1 LTKAPFACYPAKN
14 PEIIELSLIF
24 KGEDML
30 QIASYEK
37 YQDGQIIFKEGDSG
51 DWVYVVDSGSVELSK
66 TIGDTKIV
74 IEVLRREGDI
84 FGEMAFIANISR
96 TATAS
101 AIGPTTVGIIDRPYL
116 DGEFNR
122 LSGGFQAILKSLV
135 LRLKK
140 TTETIA
146 QAKLKT

>member
-1 LTKAPFACYPAKN
+1 M
-14 PEIIELSLIF
+14 IELSLIY

-51 DWVYVVDSGSVELSK
+51 DWVYVIESGSVELSK
-66 TIGDTKIV
+66 MMGDTIIV

-96 TATAS
+96 TATAR
-101 AIGPTTVGIIDRPYL
+101 ATGPTTVGIIDRKYL
-116 DGEFNR
+116 DDEFNR
-122 LSGGFQAILKSLV
+122 LSGSFQAILKSLV
-135 LRLKK
+135 LRLKN
-140 TTETIA
+140 TTDRIA
-146 QAKLKT
+146 QAKVKA

>member
-1 LTKAPFACYPAKN
+1 ML
-14 PEIIELSLIF
+14 ELSLIY

-51 DWVYVVDSGSVELSK
+51 DWVYVIESGSVELSK
-66 TIGDTKIV
+66 MMGDTIIV

-96 TATAS
+96 TATAR
-101 AIGPTTVGIIDRPYL
+101 ATGPTTVGIIDRKYL
-116 DGEFNR
+116 DDEFNR
-122 LSGGFQAILKSLV
+122 LSGSFQAILKSLV
-135 LRLKK
+135 LRLKN
-140 TTETIA
+140 TTDRIA
-146 QAKLKT
+146 QAKVKA

>member
-1 LTKAPFACYPAKN
+1 
-14 PEIIELSLIF
+14 
-24 KGEDML
+24 ML

-51 DWVYVVDSGSVELSK
+51 DWVYVVESGSVELSK
-66 TIGDTKIV
+66 MIGDTKIV
-74 IEVLRREGDI
+74 IEVLRREGDV

-101 AIGPTTVGIIDRPYL
+101 AIGPTTVGIIDRNYL
-116 DGEFNR
+116 DDEFNR
-122 LSGGFQAILKSLV
+122 LSGSFQAILKSLV

-140 TTETIA
+140 TTEAIA
-146 QAKLKT
+146 QAKVKA

>member
-1 LTKAPFACYPAKN
+1 MF
-14 PEIIELSLIF
+14 
-24 KGEDML
+24 

-51 DWVYVVDSGSVELSK
+51 DWVYVVESGSVELSK
-66 TIGDTKIV
+66 MIGDTKIV
-74 IEVLRREGDI
+74 IEVLRLEWDV

-101 AIGPTTVGIIDRPYL
+101 AIGPTTVGIIDRNYL
-116 DGEFNR
+116 DDEFNR
-122 LSGGFQAILKSLV
+122 LSGSFQAILKSLV

-140 TTETIA
+140 TTEAIA
-146 QAKLKT
+146 QAKVKA

>member
-1 LTKAPFACYPAKN
+1 M
-14 PEIIELSLIF
+14 IELSLIF

-51 DWVYVVDSGSVELSK
+51 DWVYVVESGSVELSK

-74 IEVLRREGDI
+74 IEVLQREGDV

-96 TATAS
+96 TATAR
-101 AIGPTTVGIIDRPYL
+101 AIGPTTVGIIDRSYL
-116 DGEFNR
+116 DDEFNR
-122 LSGGFQAILKSLV
+122 LSGSFQAILKSLV

-146 QAKLKT
+146 EAKVKT

>member
-1 LTKAPFACYPAKN
+1 
-14 PEIIELSLIF
+14 
-24 KGEDML
+24 ML

-51 DWVYVVDSGSVELSK
+51 DWIYVVESGSVELSK

-84 FGEMAFIANISR
+84 FGEMAFIASISR
-96 TATAS
+96 TATAC
-101 AIGPTTVGIIDRPYL
+101 AIGPTTVGIIDRTYL
-116 DGEFNR
+116 DDEFNR
-122 LSGGFQAILKSLV
+122 LSGSFQAILKSLV

-140 TTETIA
+140 TTEAIA
-146 QAKLKT
+146 QAKVNA

>member
-1 LTKAPFACYPAKN
+1 
-14 PEIIELSLIF
+14 
-24 KGEDML
+24 ML

-51 DWVYVVDSGSVELSK
+51 DWVYVVESGSVELSK
-66 TIGDTKIV
+66 MIGDTKIV
-74 IEVLRREGDI
+74 IEVLRREEDV

-101 AIGPTTVGIIDRPYL
+101 AIGPTTVGIIDRKYL
-116 DGEFNR
+116 DDEFNR
-122 LSGGFQAILKSLV
+122 LSGSFQAILKSLV

-140 TTETIA
+140 ATETIA
-146 QAKLKT
+146 QAKAKA